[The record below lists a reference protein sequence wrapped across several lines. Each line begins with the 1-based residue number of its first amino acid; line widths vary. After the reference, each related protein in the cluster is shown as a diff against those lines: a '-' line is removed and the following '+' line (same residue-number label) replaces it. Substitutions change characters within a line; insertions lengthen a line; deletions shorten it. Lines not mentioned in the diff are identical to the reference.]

1 MQHPRILHIFSRYGG
16 VGGEEVCFHAITEAL
31 GAVADVTP
39 FVYSTAELFQSSHGA
54 LTKMRYMLHN
64 RDVEEKLREC
74 LRRGRYDAWIIHNT
88 FPAMS
93 PCVYELA
100 LQQSVPVIHYVHN
113 YRSGCLNGVFYR
125 DGAPCFSCKNGNYLP
140 GVMHA
145 CWRGN
150 AAYSALAAAVL
161 SKTRHMGAW
170 TRLSSYIAVS
180 RRQRELLIQSGIPE
194 EKIRVI
200 PHFIRQKP
208 VPIPDAPR
216 RDVLYAGRLAPEKGV
231 FQLIR
236 AWELLSPPGRTL
248 YLMGDGPLRGELEHY
263 VSSRRL
269 ESIRLTGFI
278 PHEEQGTVR
287 ASCGV
292 AVAPSLWE
300 ETFGMVVLESWLHG
314 TPVIVTP
321 CGGLPELITHDRN
334 GWIAREPSADALAEM
349 LHTALKEEERWP
361 SMGAHGQELLSS
373 THSPAAWL
381 QPMGCL
387 LEELRILRQSS
398 TTSAS

>member
-1 MQHPRILHIFSRYGG
+1 
-16 VGGEEVCFHAITEAL
+16 
-31 GAVADVTP
+31 
-39 FVYSTAELFQSSHGA
+39 
-54 LTKMRYMLHN
+54 
-64 RDVEEKLREC
+64 
-74 LRRGRYDAWIIHNT
+74 
-88 FPAMS
+88 
-93 PCVYELA
+93 
-100 LQQSVPVIHYVHN
+100 
-113 YRSGCLNGVFYR
+113 
-125 DGAPCFSCKNGNYLP
+125 
-140 GVMHA
+140 
-145 CWRGN
+145 
-150 AAYSALAAAVL
+150 
-161 SKTRHMGAW
+161 
-170 TRLSSYIAVS
+170 
-180 RRQRELLIQSGIPE
+180 
-194 EKIRVI
+194 
-200 PHFIRQKP
+200 
-208 VPIPDAPR
+208 
-216 RDVLYAGRLAPEKGV
+216 
-231 FQLIR
+231 
-236 AWELLSPPGRTL
+236 
-248 YLMGDGPLRGELEHY
+248 MGDGPLRGELEHY

-287 ASCGV
+287 ASCGI

-381 QPMGCL
+381 QAMGCL
-387 LEELRILRQSS
+387 LEELHILRQPS